1 MVNISLLVIALAIIS
16 VAANFVMDEL
26 RTHYE
31 RFFQKIIS
39 VKRQDWW
46 NPSLSWDNKYIKRSK
61 VLTFIFSTFLSFLTD
76 AWHFFKAIFLTGIAL
91 IILLLENDSL
101 KWWQYLIELGVI
113 GLLWGF
119 IWESINGVVGA
130 ISNKLKN
137 KK

>member
-1 MVNISLLVIALAIIS
+1 MIVLIIILSIIA
-16 VAANFVMDEL
+16 VVANFIMDEL

-31 RFFQKIIS
+31 RFFQKIIPT
-39 VKRQDWW
+39 KRQDWW